1 MRSFCLSL
9 VLLVCCLSTGFS
21 QKGLSLPNYLIKD
34 KIPFELINN
43 LVIIPV
49 EVNGKKLSFLLDTGV
64 DATIV
69 FGVTEADSLL
79 INNIKPVKVVGFG
92 TGEGVDALIS
102 KNNRIKVGRAR
113 DFNHT
118 IYVIFDESF
127 NFSQRMGVPV
137 HGIIGYDFFR
147 NFIVKTNYISKRIL
161 ISDPSEYKRRKCKK
175 CEEFDLTFYNNKPY
189 IDIEM
194 SVASEERERI
204 KLLVDSG
211 SSDALWLFREA
222 NSISADSSK
231 FFNDFLGLG
240 FSGGIFGKRSKLD
253 EIWLGDF
260 NLKGVKVAFPDKNA
274 IDGIKFFRERDG
286 SLGGDILKRFTVIFD
301 YPGKKMILKKNGNFN
316 KPFYYNMSGLVIE
329 HGGMIVVRDV
339 EKSYVNSLNSE
350 RAGENNGMITLQIDP
365 NFSFFLAPSYIIA
378 EVRENSPGA
387 IAGLKKGDEILRIN
401 GKDAYTFKLHQII
414 SLYSS
419 EAGKVISMEISRN
432 GIKSRIKFTL
442 EKVL

>member
-9 VLLVCCLSTGFS
+9 VLLVCCLYTGFS
-21 QKGLSLPNYLIKD
+21 QRGVELPNYLNRD

-79 INNIKPVKVVGFG
+79 VKNIKPVKVIGFG

-102 KNNRIKVGRAR
+102 RNNQIKIGKAR
-113 DFNHT
+113 DLNHT

-127 NFSQRMGVPV
+127 NFSQRMGVPI
-137 HGIIGYDFFR
+137 HGIIGHDFFR
-147 NFIVKTNYISKRIL
+147 NFIVKTNYVSKRII
-161 ISDPSEYKRRKCKK
+161 ISNPATYNYRKCKK

-189 IDIEM
+189 VDLEM
-194 SVASEERERI
+194 SVSSKERESI
-204 KLLVDSG
+204 KLLIDSG
-211 SSDALWLFREA
+211 SSDALWLFREEE
-222 NSISADSSK
+222 SINADSTK
-231 FFNDFLGLG
+231 YFNDFLGLG

-253 EIWLGDF
+253 EVWLGGF
-260 NLKGVKVAFPDKNA
+260 SLKGVKVAFPDKEA

-286 SLGGDILKRFTVIFD
+286 SLGGEILKRFTVIFD
-301 YPGKKMILKKNGNFN
+301 YPNKKMTLKKNGNYN
-316 KPFYYNMSGLVIE
+316 KPFYYNMSGLIIE

-339 EKSYVNSLNSE
+339 EKSVVNTLNSE
-350 RAGENNGMITLQIDP
+350 QAGDNNGMITLQIDP
-365 NFSFFLAPSYIIA
+365 NYSFFLAPSYIIA

-387 IAGLKKGDEILRIN
+387 LAGLRKGDEILRIN
-401 GKDAYTFKLHQII
+401 GKDAYRFKLHEII
-414 SLYSS
+414 ALYSS
-419 EAGKVISMEISRN
+419 ETGKVISMDISRN
-432 GIKSRIKFTL
+432 GIKSKAKFTL